1 MAIDLD
7 DYGWPGG
14 AVPEGGILGR
24 ILRVDR
30 GECDVATAAG
40 PVRALS
46 DSQRAQ
52 SEVAPATGDWVLL
65 DDDPEI
71 GALISQVLP
80 RANTLSRRDPSE
92 AGLE

>member
-52 SEVAPATGDWVLL
+52 SEFAPATGDWAWTGRFPPV
-65 DDDPEI
+65 
-71 GALISQVLP
+71 ASS
-80 RANTLSRRDPSE
+80 ASW
-92 AGLE
+92 